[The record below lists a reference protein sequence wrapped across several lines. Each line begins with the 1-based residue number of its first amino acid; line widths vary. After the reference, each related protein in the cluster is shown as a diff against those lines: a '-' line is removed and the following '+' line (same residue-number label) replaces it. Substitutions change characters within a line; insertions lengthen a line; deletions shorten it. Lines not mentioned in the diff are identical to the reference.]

1 MLPLEFRTSS
11 DPKKR
16 GDWSANW
23 TDCPVMSLHQ
33 QPVRQPTTIART
45 LIGNRARRSPT
56 LGTAARQ
63 HLRATHEA
71 ELSRSWCAKGLLQP
85 RYLIPGEEDMK
96 LFSANIE
103 DLQTLYITSLKK
115 ALDMEEKITQ
125 ALPDMIDNSTDLEL
139 SDAFRNHLEETQG
152 HVAKIETILNRL
164 IGEPKT
170 ETCKVINGLTAEASD
185 TIKDVKDP
193 TVRDIALICAAQ
205 EVEHHE
211 IALYGTLRRWAGLL
225 GLNDDAFVLEMIET
239 EELNA
244 DETLTDI
251 SSRVNLEAAA

>member
-1 MLPLEFRTSS
+1 
-11 DPKKR
+11 
-16 GDWSANW
+16 
-23 TDCPVMSLHQ
+23 
-33 QPVRQPTTIART
+33 
-45 LIGNRARRSPT
+45 
-56 LGTAARQ
+56 
-63 HLRATHEA
+63 
-71 ELSRSWCAKGLLQP
+71 
-85 RYLIPGEEDMK
+85 MK

-103 DLQTLYITSLKK
+103 NLQSLYITSLKK

-139 SDAFRNHLEETQG
+139 SDAFRTHLGETQG
-152 HVAKIETILNRL
+152 HVAKIEAILNRL

-170 ETCKVINGLTAEASD
+170 ETNKAINGLTAEAAD

-225 GLNDDAFVLEMIET
+225 GLNDDALVLEMIET
-239 EELNA
+239 EEINA
-244 DETLTDI
+244 DELLTDI